1 MMDFLDPVWVWIARL
16 GVSVLFAAAGLSKLW
31 QQAAFRDAVAAYD
44 LLPRRMVAPAALTLA
59 ALEVAAAILLLSPAG
74 RLAGAIL
81 LGGLLLLF
89 TTAIAINLVRGR
101 TDIDCGCWMF
111 GARQSERRHGSG
123 GATVAR
129 NAVLAVLVL
138 VASIPAE
145 VRPLAVTDWGVIVA
159 GTLALLGLFAI
170 VAQLATNGRRLAGLR
185 AVRP

>member
-1 MMDFLDPVWVWIARL
+1 MDSIDPVWAWIARL

-31 QQAAFRDAVAAYD
+31 RRAEFRDAVAAYD

-59 ALEVAAAILLLSPAG
+59 AIEVAAAILLLLPAG

-89 TTAIAINLVRGR
+89 TIAIAINLARGR

-111 GARQSERRHGSG
+111 GAGQSEHRSGIG

-129 NAVLAVLVL
+129 NAVLLVLVL

-145 VRPLAVTDWGVIVA
+145 GRLLAVADWAVIVA
-159 GTLALLGLFAI
+159 GTLAMLGFFAI
-170 VAQLATNGRRLAGLR
+170 VAQLTANGRRLAGLR